1 MKRTLKRLLCVLLVA
16 MIAPSLAACGGGKS
30 DQQQS
35 SQQTTQDGNS
45 GDAQSQGD
53 SQPQTGLK
61 KLTISHHPVLSG
73 LPAYVAIQKGF
84 FEEEGLDVDMDVYI
98 SGASQME
105 ALPSGSW
112 SCGGAGATAGC
123 LGTIGYGLSL
133 LGFVGWDGPID
144 IFVREGSDIY
154 QAGQG
159 HVDGYPEI
167 YGTAE
172 NWKGKEFLLPN
183 GTTAHLALLATLDD
197 LGLKEE
203 DVTIT
208 HMEVPAAQN
217 AFLAGEGDGCGQW
230 INFSL
235 QAESYGWKRVTSSD
249 AAGIGIPNVLFASED
264 IIKND
269 PDAVV
274 SYIKGYL
281 KAWYWMEKNPEE
293 TAALFYQYEMEE
305 GVDTTEENCAKLAGD
320 CLPPSVD
327 EMLAM
332 YEVDETGKTP
342 YYNHL
347 SKVLSYFL
355 NMGKYTQE
363 QVDLAL
369 SGQKMNSELMVRALT
384 ELKSE
389 GY

>member
-1 MKRTLKRLLCVLLVA
+1 MKRNLKKALSVLFA
-16 MIAPSLAACGGGKS
+16 AIMILSLAACGG
-30 DQQQS
+30 
-35 SQQTTQDGNS
+35 NS
-45 GDAQSQGD
+45 TN
-53 SQPQTGLK
+53 SQPSQPGTSMADDSGSTQKELK
-61 KLTISHHPVLSG
+61 KLSISHHPVLSG
-73 LPAYVAIQKGF
+73 LPAYVALQKGF
-84 FEEEGLDVDMDVYI
+84 FEEEGLDVDMTVYI

-112 SCGGAGATAGC
+112 ACGGAGATAGC

-133 LGFVGWDGPID
+133 LGYVGWDGPID
-144 IFVREGSDIY
+144 IFVREDSDIY

-159 HVDGYPEI
+159 HIDGYPEI
-167 YGTAE
+167 YGTPE
-172 NWKGKEFLLPN
+172 TWKGKNILLPR

-197 LGLKEE
+197 MGLTE
-203 DVTIT
+203 DDITIT

-264 IIKND
+264 IIRDD

-281 KAWYWMEKNPEE
+281 KAWYWMEENPDEASE
-293 TAALFYQYEMEE
+293 LFYQYEMEE
-305 GVDTTEENCAKLAGD
+305 GVDTTKENCEILAKG
-320 CLPPSVD
+320 CIPPAVD

-332 YEVDETGKTP
+332 YEADETGKTP

-347 SKVLSYFL
+347 HKVLSYFL
-355 NMGKYTQE
+355 DMGNYTQE
-363 QVDLAL
+363 QVDRAL
-369 SGQKMNSELMVRALT
+369 SSEKMNSELMVRALT
-384 ELKSE
+384 ELKAE

>member
-1 MKRTLKRLLCVLLVA
+1 MRRNLRKPLCALLAIMMVL
-16 MIAPSLAACGGGKS
+16 SLAACGGNQAG
-30 DQQQS
+30 QQQQPRQPDTSTES
-35 SQQTTQDGNS
+35 SSSDTPKD
-45 GDAQSQGD
+45 
-53 SQPQTGLK
+53 LK

-73 LPAYVAIQKGF
+73 LPAYVAIQKDF
-84 FEEEGLDVDMDVYI
+84 FKGEGLDVDMTVYI

-133 LGFVGWDGPID
+133 LGYVGWDGPID
-144 IFVREGSDIY
+144 IFVREDSDIY
-154 QAGQG
+154 KAGQG
-159 HVDGYPEI
+159 HIDGYPDI
-167 YGTAE
+167 YGTPE
-172 NWKGKEFLLPN
+172 TWKGKEILLPR

-197 LGLKEE
+197 MGLSED

-281 KAWYWMEKNPEE
+281 KAWYWMKENPDEASE
-293 TAALFYQYEMEE
+293 LFYQYEMEE
-305 GVDTTEENCAKLAGD
+305 GVDTTKENCEILAKG
-320 CLPPSVD
+320 CIPPTID
-327 EMLAM
+327 EMLSM
-332 YEVDETGKTP
+332 YEVGDGGKTP

-347 SKVLSYFL
+347 HKVLSYFL
-355 NMGKYTQE
+355 DMGNYTQE
-363 QVDLAL
+363 QVDRAL
-369 SGQKMNSELMVRALT
+369 SDEKMNSELMVRALT
-384 ELKSE
+384 ELKAE

>member
-1 MKRTLKRLLCVLLVA
+1 MKRNLKKALSVLFA
-16 MIAPSLAACGGGKS
+16 AIMILSLAACGG
-30 DQQQS
+30 
-35 SQQTTQDGNS
+35 NS
-45 GDAQSQGD
+45 TN
-53 SQPQTGLK
+53 SQPSQPGTSTADDSGSTQKELK
-61 KLTISHHPVLSG
+61 KLSISHHPVLSG
-73 LPAYVAIQKGF
+73 LPAYVAVQKGF
-84 FEEEGLDVDMDVYI
+84 FEEEGLDVDMTVYI

-112 SCGGAGATAGC
+112 ACGGAGATAGC

-133 LGFVGWDGPID
+133 LGYVGWDGPID
-144 IFVREGSDIY
+144 IFVREDSDIY

-159 HVDGYPEI
+159 HIDGYPEI
-167 YGTAE
+167 YGTPE
-172 NWKGKEFLLPN
+172 TWKGKNILLPR

-197 LGLKEE
+197 MGLTE
-203 DVTIT
+203 DDITIT

-264 IIKND
+264 IIRDD

-281 KAWYWMEKNPEE
+281 KAWYWMEENPDEASE
-293 TAALFYQYEMEE
+293 LFYQYEMEE
-305 GVDTTEENCAKLAGD
+305 GVDTTKENCEILAKG
-320 CLPPSVD
+320 CIPPAVD

-332 YEVDETGKTP
+332 YEADETGKTP

-347 SKVLSYFL
+347 HKVLSYFL
-355 NMGKYTQE
+355 DMGNYTQE
-363 QVDLAL
+363 QVDRAL
-369 SGQKMNSELMVRALT
+369 SSEKMNSELMVRALT
-384 ELKSE
+384 ELKAE

>member
-1 MKRTLKRLLCVLLVA
+1 MKRTLKRLLCVLLVT
-16 MIAPSLAACGGGKS
+16 MMTLSLAACGGGGKS
-30 DQQQS
+30 DQQQG
-35 SQQTTQDGNS
+35 SQQTTQS
-45 GDAQSQGD
+45 GDSGGSQAE
-53 SQPQTGLK
+53 LK
-61 KLTISHHPVLSG
+61 KLSISHHPVLSG

-84 FEEEGLDVDMDVYI
+84 FEQEGLDVDMTVYI

-144 IFVREGSDIY
+144 IFVREDSDIY
-154 QAGQG
+154 QAGKG
-159 HVDGYPEI
+159 HVEGYPDI

-197 LGLKEE
+197 LGLTEE
-203 DVTIT
+203 DVKIT
-208 HMEVPAAQN
+208 HMEVPAAQS

-274 SYIKGYL
+274 SYIKAYL

-293 TAALFYQYEMEE
+293 TADLFYQYEMEE

-320 CLPPSVD
+320 CL
-327 EMLAM
+327 
-332 YEVDETGKTP
+332 
-342 YYNHL
+342 

-369 SGQKMNSELMVRALT
+369 SDQKMNSELMVRALT
-384 ELKSE
+384 ELKAE